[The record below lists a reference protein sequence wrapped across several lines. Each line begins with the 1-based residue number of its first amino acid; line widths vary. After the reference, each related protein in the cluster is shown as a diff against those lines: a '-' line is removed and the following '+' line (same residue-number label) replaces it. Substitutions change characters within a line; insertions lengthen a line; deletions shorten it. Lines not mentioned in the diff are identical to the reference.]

1 MAKDIENKN
10 QSAKS
15 NSAAMKNCIRLSVT
29 LTKIE
34 QSTQGIL
41 SSIPQYYTKMNKI
54 NENSARV
61 DLKSFSARN

>member
-15 NSAAMKNCIRLSVT
+15 NSTAMKNCIRLSVT

-41 SSIPQYYTKMNKI
+41 SSIPQYYNKMNKI